1 MTSLSGIKTKKE
13 NYKSLKE
20 EIKNIKR
27 NINNE
32 IYKAGVFINEKEEYV
47 WRANQKKINEKSSPE
62 QNYDINEIL
71 KYYELNSDKFLQG
84 FTSEYFRKLVNLM
97 SKIKYKKYSKERLDL
112 FNSRINYSQK
122 IYAEYLKKK
131 GEDSELKSSLNTK
144 IKNPF
149 VTALH
154 SYNTKNNRI
163 QIRNKKE
170 NKNFNLKN
178 NLLFNN
184 YINNN
189 QDGSSNNISTLSYK
203 DFNKK
208 LFKKRN
214 KNESNEF
221 LTWKNNDNKSNLNG
235 KKSFI
240 KYFSCKNLNKKVSK
254 KRLIINNNTSFS
266 FIHKNN
272 SWKDINERDAKEAFL
287 ENLNQDKY
295 FDFLRSQ
302 YNFFNNG
309 IDKKQYNFELKT
321 KKRKNMFSLKP
332 NNQIKQSTFKY
343 DFFKKMK
350 RNIKNENS
358 PIIKVNNSN
367 SAVINRPKISE
378 LPSLSARF
386 LKTMKFN
393 KDCHS
398 IYEKFKKTLINK

>member
-149 VTALH
+149 VTSLH
-154 SYNTKNNRI
+154 SYNK
-163 QIRNKKE
+163 
-170 NKNFNLKN
+170 
-178 NLLFNN
+178 
-184 YINNN
+184 
-189 QDGSSNNISTLSYK
+189 
-203 DFNKK
+203 
-208 LFKKRN
+208 
-214 KNESNEF
+214 
-221 LTWKNNDNKSNLNG
+221 
-235 KKSFI
+235 
-240 KYFSCKNLNKKVSK
+240 
-254 KRLIINNNTSFS
+254 
-266 FIHKNN
+266 
-272 SWKDINERDAKEAFL
+272 
-287 ENLNQDKY
+287 
-295 FDFLRSQ
+295 
-302 YNFFNNG
+302 
-309 IDKKQYNFELKT
+309 KT
-321 KKRKNMFSLKP
+321 KGQYL
-332 NNQIKQSTFKY
+332 
-343 DFFKKMK
+343 
-350 RNIKNENS
+350 
-358 PIIKVNNSN
+358 
-367 SAVINRPKISE
+367 
-378 LPSLSARF
+378 
-386 LKTMKFN
+386 
-393 KDCHS
+393 
-398 IYEKFKKTLINK
+398 